1 MWETGP
7 RTHPI
12 CKSNKVESRAAGGVQ
27 LFALGAA
34 LASEMPSSTS
44 AGQKGRLF
52 KTPLMRNISS
62 K

>member
-7 RTHPI
+7 RTLFA
-12 CKSNKVESRAAGGVQ
+12 KATKLKAGRAGGVQ
-27 LFALGAA
+27 LFALGEA
-34 LASEMPSSTS
+34 LALEMPSSTS

-52 KTPLMRNISS
+52 KMRNISS